1 MLITENLALAGKV
14 VNGARGTI
22 KQIVYD
28 LVGNNRVAR
37 CVYVEV
43 PGSTL
48 QLPGEDKHIIPVF
61 PRPST
66 FTYTSKSRL
75 KFKISRQ
82 QIPIVPGWAFT
93 DYKAQGA
100 SLHTAIV
107 DLTSARNVQHGYVML
122 SRAISL
128 TNLAILRHF
137 NPARALGRLPKDL
150 RTELE
155 RLAVLDLETTT
166 RFIQSHSTHI
176 PTPI

>member
-1 MLITENLALAGKV
+1 M
-14 VNGARGTI
+14 
-22 KQIVYD
+22 YD
-28 LVGNNRVAR
+28 LVGNKRVAR

-43 PGSTL
+43 PASTL
-48 QLPGEDKHIIPVF
+48 QLPGEDKHVIAVF

-66 FTYTSKSRL
+66 FTYTSKTSL

-107 DLTSARNVQHGYVML
+107 DLASARNVQHGYVML

-128 TNLAILRHF
+128 RNLAILRQF
-137 NPARALGRLPKDL
+137 TNPARALGRLPKDL
-150 RTELE
+150 RAELQ
-155 RLAVLDLETTT
+155 RLAILDSETTT
-166 RFIQSHSTHI
+166 RFIQSHSSHI
-176 PTPI
+176 PTPT